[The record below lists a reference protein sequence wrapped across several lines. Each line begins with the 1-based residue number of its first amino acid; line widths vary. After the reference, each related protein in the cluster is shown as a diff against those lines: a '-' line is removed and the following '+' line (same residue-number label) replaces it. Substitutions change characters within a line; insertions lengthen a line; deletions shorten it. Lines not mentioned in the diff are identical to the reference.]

1 MSGGSAEPYDPASM
15 PPPKIIRRINGQVLS
30 GDMIMKRQDP
40 ASEFKLQKKV
50 PTSMIPTVIN
60 TEDEMAPLIQDKD
73 DEYPYGALDV

>member
-1 MSGGSAEPYDPASM
+1 
-15 PPPKIIRRINGQVLS
+15 
-30 GDMIMKRQDP
+30 MKRQDP

-73 DEYPYGALDV
+73 DDYPYGALDV